1 MKRTSV
7 MKEALASCTTM
18 AETREATLR
27 VEQEMG
33 DGITSLINSYHSAD
47 WPILAA
53 VMKITL
59 ENLVNTMDPTQRL
72 LYEMTVRMLGAVSMT
87 VEVKNDG

>member
-7 MKEALASCTTM
+7 MREALASCTTM
-18 AETREATLR
+18 AEMRDATLR

-33 DGITSLINSYHSAD
+33 NGIMSLINSYHSAD

-53 VMKITL
+53 VMKISL
-59 ENLVNTMDPTQRL
+59 ESLVNTMGPVQRH
-72 LYEMTVRMLGAVSMT
+72 LYEMTVCMSSAVSMT
-87 VEVKNDG
+87 VEAENDG

>member
-7 MKEALASCTTM
+7 MKEALASCSTM
-18 AETREATLR
+18 AEMRDATLR
-27 VEQEMG
+27 VEQEMSN
-33 DGITSLINSYHSAD
+33 GIMSLINSYHSAD

-53 VMKITL
+53 VRKISL
-59 ENLVNTMDPTQRL
+59 ETLVNVMHPEQRL
-72 LYEMTVRMLGAVSMT
+72 LYKATVATLGAVSTT